1 MTRRFLVTAFSV
13 LMLILP
19 GTLADAADDAL
30 LARFVGDFIGE
41 GAVKLAESTEP
52 ERIRCRLANTLIDDG
67 KTLQQ
72 RGRCG
77 VANNTGIVD
86 GAIKA
91 VGNGRY
97 EGTLRSL
104 ASRGAATVTGVASG
118 GNLVLTAEFID
129 ARTGDPA
136 VSTTVLAPGDDGYRM
151 SSTRTAPDGTDYA
164 ESTIEFG
171 AR

>member
-1 MTRRFLVTAFSV
+1 MTTRFFLRAFPV
-13 LMLILP
+13 LLLLLP
-19 GTLADAADDAL
+19 GTMVAAADDTL
-30 LARFVGDFIGE
+30 LARFVGDWTGR
-41 GAVKLAESTEP
+41 GTAKLAESADP
-52 ERIRCRLANTLIDDG
+52 ERIFCRLSNTLIDDG

-86 GAIKA
+86 GTIEAL
-91 VGNGRY
+91 GNGRY
-97 EGTLRSL
+97 AGTLRSL

-118 GNLVLTAEFID
+118 GKLVLTAEFID

-136 VSTTVLAPGDDGYRM
+136 VSTTVLTPGNDGYRM
-151 SSTRTAPDGTDYA
+151 SSTRTAPDGGDYA
-164 ESTIEFG
+164 ESDIVFG